1 MLLSFLRMENRNMS
15 DEIFSSLL
23 YLSRISA
30 EENERRILSSQV
42 GNLIGYFKI
51 LDKYAD
57 NSLDN
62 SMYAAQDEQAL
73 RSNEI
78 KESLPQSGLK
88 KMSSEYMDNY
98 FRVPKVL
105 GSGS

>member
-1 MLLSFLRMENRNMS
+1 MEKSDVMS
-15 DEIFSSLL
+15 DDVFAILL
-23 YLSRISA
+23 YLSRLSA
-30 EENERRILSSQV
+30 DKDESRILSQQV

-51 LDKYAD
+51 LDKFADDCSD
-57 NSLDN
+57 NSL
-62 SMYAAQDEQAL
+62 YTAHDETDL

-88 KMSSEYMDNY
+88 TMTSEYMDNY

-105 GSGS
+105 GSGA